1 MIQFLRILPEN
12 HVVSEWSGGKTRQI
26 FIYPPGAQYA
36 DRDFIFRVSSATV
49 ELDESDFTPLPDYRR
64 FLSVLEGS
72 VTLLIGTQE
81 PLVLLPH
88 EVADFDGADKTR
100 SRGRCTDFNL
110 MLRKGAC
117 TGSLRA
123 LPLARKE
130 RESLPKDD
138 ILLAYCA
145 QGAVKLIGRKDDIVC
160 VQGEALMVKEQEE
173 DLSIEALKDSV
184 LLIAQ
189 INLL

>member
-72 VTLLIGTQE
+72 VTLLIGSQE
-81 PLVLLPH
+81 P
-88 EVADFDGADKTR
+88 
-100 SRGRCTDFNL
+100 
-110 MLRKGAC
+110 
-117 TGSLRA
+117 
-123 LPLARKE
+123 
-130 RESLPKDD
+130 
-138 ILLAYCA
+138 
-145 QGAVKLIGRKDDIVC
+145 
-160 VQGEALMVKEQEE
+160 
-173 DLSIEALKDSV
+173 
-184 LLIAQ
+184 
-189 INLL
+189 